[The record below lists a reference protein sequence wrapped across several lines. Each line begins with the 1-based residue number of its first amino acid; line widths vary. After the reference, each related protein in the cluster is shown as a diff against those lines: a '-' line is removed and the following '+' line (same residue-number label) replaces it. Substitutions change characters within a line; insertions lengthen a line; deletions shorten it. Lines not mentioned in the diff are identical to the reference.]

1 MTLQTQGREVS
12 DGITSIF
19 QKVTQ
24 IYGQDLYRGDG
35 QGENDDILGLDGL
48 RISNRTLGWMR
59 ISLITGKN
67 VETQQIYTR
76 SWD

>member
-1 MTLQTQGREVS
+1 MALQTQGREVS

-24 IYGQDLYRGDG
+24 IYGQDLYRADG
-35 QGENDDILGLDGL
+35 LGENDDILGLDGL
-48 RISNRTLGWMR
+48 RVSNRTLGWMR

-76 SWD
+76 FGD

>member
-1 MTLQTQGREVS
+1 MTLQTQGSEVS
-12 DGITSIF
+12 YGITSIL

-24 IYGQDLYRGDG
+24 MYGQDLYRGDRP
-35 QGENDDILGLDGL
+35 GENDDILGLDGL

-76 SWD
+76 FWD

>member
-35 QGENDDILGLDGL
+35 PGENDDILGLDGL

-76 SWD
+76 FWD

>member
-19 QKVTQ
+19 QKITQ
-24 IYGQDLYRGDG
+24 IYSQDLYRGDG
-35 QGENDDILGLDGL
+35 PEENDDILGLDGL

-76 SWD
+76 FWD

>member
-1 MTLQTQGREVS
+1 MALQTQGREVS

-24 IYGQDLYRGDG
+24 IYGQDLYRADG
-35 QGENDDILGLDGL
+35 PGENDDILGLDGL
-48 RISNRTLGWMR
+48 RVSNRTLGWMR

-76 SWD
+76 FGD